1 MSAQNTRPNDKQKDS
16 PSPSSSR
23 RHTRSESNSES
34 DHAAAEPQHHS
45 GQPVVNP
52 KARTH
57 PLGGAKAKWKGVPL
71 NESYQEGLDNNQNR
85 QLGLGDK
92 TEGQMGQVMR
102 EAQPKAQVPSAGK
115 RIKRRIRG
123 VGKMVA
129 GGLRFNAKK
138 IGKGK
143 RMAQG
148 DDPES
153 D

>member
-1 MSAQNTRPNDKQKDS
+1 MSGQNDHPNDKREGS
-16 PSPSSSR
+16 PSPSCSR
-23 RHTRSESNSES
+23 RHTQSNSNSES

-71 NESYQEGLDNNQNR
+71 NESYQEGLDNNQDR

-92 TEGQMGQVMR
+92 TEAQMGQVMR
-102 EAQPKAQVPSAGK
+102 EARPKAQVPSTGQ
-115 RIKRRIRG
+115 RFRRRIRG
-123 VGKMVA
+123 VGKMVV
-129 GGLRFNAKK
+129 GSFGFNSKK

-148 DDPES
+148 EDPES